1 MKKSF
6 KIYAIT
12 WTLAIITF
20 NIISF
25 ITPTDKIGSFWV
37 GYTFITSMFI
47 IQLVCS
53 YLFLKQDTKN
63 KVFLVVILF
72 ILVVHIPII
81 TISYIALLVSII
93 FGTVFMV
100 VTKFPIWIAIIISLL
115 VTVFYLI
122 AIISMKPAINAI
134 ENIDKKV
141 KMQTFFIKSL
151 TIDAQTLTLK
161 SKSNEIKQ
169 LSEKVYEAIRYSDP
183 MNNEA
188 LTSCESAITLKFKE
202 FEKSVIDDNL
212 ELAEDIS
219 KKLIILINDRNQK
232 CKLLK

>member
-63 KVFLVVILF
+63 KVFL
-72 ILVVHIPII
+72 HIPII
-81 TISYIALLVSII
+81 TISYIALFVSII
-93 FGTVFMV
+93 IGTVFLV

-115 VTVFYLI
+115 VTAFYLI

-134 ENIDKKV
+134 ENTDKKV
-141 KMQTFFIKSL
+141 KTKTFFIKSL

-161 SKSNEIKQ
+161 SKSNDIKQ

-212 ELAEDIS
+212 ELAENIS